1 MRYRVRHL
9 TTYEYGEPVML
20 SHHAAHMR
28 PRQVHNQSYDKV
40 RLSIRPLPAVL
51 RDGQLDYFGNPT
63 TFFTIQDSH
72 SKLEIEA
79 SFEVETSASFGLANL
94 DGPTWESVRDDLAR
108 GTQPNLEQAMDFL
121 FPSPQVP
128 LLAQARDYAAPSFPP
143 GRPLAQAV
151 LELNSRIFTDFA
163 FDPVATSIGT
173 PLATVFAERHGVCQD
188 FAHAGI
194 ACLRAMGLAARYVS
208 GYIRTIA
215 PPGKEKLVGADASHA
230 WLSVFIPGW
239 GWLDLDPT
247 NNTTAGEDH
256 VVVAWGRDYDDVSP
270 IKGVVLGGGEHV
282 VHVAV
287 DVTELG

>member
-9 TTYEYGEPVML
+9 TTYEYGEPVLL

-28 PRQVHNQSYDKV
+28 PRQVHTQRYEKV
-40 RLSIRPLPAVL
+40 RLSIRPVPAVL

-63 TFFTIQDSH
+63 TFFTVQDSH

-79 SFEVETSASFGLANL
+79 SFEVETNPSFGLTNL
-94 DGPTWESVRDDLAR
+94 DTPPWEWVRDSLAQ
-108 GTQPNLEQAMDFL
+108 GAPQVEEAMDFL

-128 LLAQARDYAAPSFPP
+128 ILPQARDYALPSFFP

-151 LELNSRIFTDFA
+151 LDLNARIFTDFA
-163 FDPVATSIGT
+163 FDPDATHVGT
-173 PLATVFAERHGVCQD
+173 PLSTVFAQTRGVCQD
-188 FAHAGI
+188 FAHVAI
-194 ACLRAMGLAARYVS
+194 ACLRSLGLAARYVS

-230 WLSVFIPGW
+230 WASVFIPGW
-239 GWLDLDPT
+239 GWLDIDPT

-287 DVTELG
+287 DVTELD

>member
-9 TTYEYGEPVML
+9 TIYEYGEPVLL

-28 PRQVHNQSYDKV
+28 PRVVPHQNYDKV

-63 TFFTIQDSH
+63 TFFTVQDSH

-79 SFEVETSASFGLANL
+79 SFEVETTPVLELSPL
-94 DGPTWESVRDDLAR
+94 DGTTWEQVRDDLHA
-108 GTQPNLEQAMDFL
+108 GTQPQVEEAMDFL
-121 FPSPQVP
+121 FPSPQIP
-128 LLAQARDYAAPSFPP
+128 ALPEAAAFAAPSFPP
-143 GRPLAQAV
+143 GRPLVQAV
-151 LELNSRIFTDFA
+151 LDLNERIFHAFS
-163 FDPVATSIGT
+163 FDPEATHVGT
-173 PLATVFAERHGVCQD
+173 PLATVFAHKRGVCQD
-188 FAHAGI
+188 FAHVAI

-230 WLSVFIPGW
+230 WASVFVPGW
-239 GWLDLDPT
+239 GWLDIDPT
-247 NNTTAGEDH
+247 NNTTARQDH

-270 IKGVVLGGGEHV
+270 IKGVVLGGGEHS

>member
-9 TTYEYGEPVML
+9 TTYEYGEAVML

-28 PRQVHNQSYDKV
+28 PRQVHTQRYDKV
-40 RLSIRPLPAVL
+40 RLTIRPSPAVL

-79 SFEVETSASFGLANL
+79 SFEVVTSPSFGLANL
-94 DGPTWESVRDDLAR
+94 DGPAWESVRADLAQ
-108 GTQPNLEQAMDFL
+108 GAPQLEEALDFL
-121 FPSPQVP
+121 FPSPLVP
-128 LLAQARDYAAPSFPP
+128 MLAAAREYAAPSFAP

-151 LELNSRIFTDFA
+151 RDLNARIFADFA
-163 FDPVATSIGT
+163 FDPVATQVGT
-173 PLATVFAERHGVCQD
+173 PLATVFAQRRGVCQD
-188 FAHAGI
+188 FAHVAI
-194 ACLRAMGLAARYVS
+194 ASLRAMGLAARYVS
-208 GYIRTIA
+208 GYIRTVA
-215 PPGKEKLVGADASHA
+215 PPGKEKLIGADASHA
-230 WLSVFIPGW
+230 WASVFIPGW
-239 GWLDLDPT
+239 GWLDIDPT
-247 NNTTAGEDH
+247 NDTTAGEDH